1 MFIIEVS
8 ICILCVG
15 GWMDGVV
22 GNGMKTPLI
31 ISWYL
36 YVYAF
41 MLVRDVLSCMAL
53 CLYGV
58 FACVFYLWLKRRP

>member
-1 MFIIEVS
+1 MFIIEVY

-41 MLVRDVLSCMAL
+41 MLVRDVLSCMTL